1 METKTEI
8 TNKIIGLKPI
18 TLFFAIFGLLSFTTP
33 LIISGALIYFE
44 FRTMQTQINNADAL
58 HSKDVID
65 IKALIIKGDDNTNER
80 LNKKTGRNED
90 RLKQLER
97 NNSDNK

>member
-18 TLFFAIFGLLSFTTP
+18 TIFFAVFGLLTFTTP
-33 LIISGALIYFE
+33 LIISGALIYYE
-44 FRTMQTQINNADAL
+44 FRAMQTQINNADAL
-58 HSKDVID
+58 HLKDVND
-65 IKALIIKGDDNTNER
+65 LKASIIKGDEDTNGR

-90 RLKQLER
+90 RLKELER
-97 NNSDNK
+97 NNSDKN